1 MGNSDTLRARSLK
14 IRYLSDLHREMTNYQ
29 PRIVESVGEDLIV
42 LAGDIGMGV
51 GGIEWAKQAFAD
63 RPVVYVLGNHEY
75 YRNDWQTLVDLAQA
89 HARGSNVHVLENNA
103 ITIHG
108 LRILGC
114 TLWTDFA
121 MIRGGLAAQQKNMRE
136 CETVMMD
143 YHVILNGPG
152 LLLRARDTLA
162 RHEESR
168 AWLEAELDQ
177 TAEKV
182 LVVTHHSPTPNNHHP
197 GFPIDQVTTAFHS
210 NLHALMDGRKIHAWI
225 SGHTHHSAVVEAGHH
240 AHPVTV
246 YSNQCGYP
254 RENVPFSW
262 DACFEI
268 TP

>member
-1 MGNSDTLRARSLK
+1 MADRTRRRKRPLR
-14 IRYLSDLHREMTNYQ
+14 IRYLSDLHRECTDYR
-29 PRIVESVGEDLIV
+29 PSVVEPIGEDLVV

-51 GGIEWAKQAFAD
+51 GGIEWARQAFAG

-75 YRNDWQTLVDLAQA
+75 YRNDWQTLVEQA
-89 HARGSNVHVLENNA
+89 HARARGSNVQVLENEA
-103 ITIHG
+103 VTIHG

-121 MIRGGLAAQQKNMRE
+121 LLGGGLLAQAKNMRE
-136 CETVMMD
+136 CESVMTD

-162 RHEESR
+162 RHLESR
-168 AWLEAELDQ
+168 AWLEAQLAA
-177 TAEKV
+177 TSEKV

-197 GFPIDQVTTAFHS
+197 GFLIDRVTTAFNS

-225 SGHTHHSAVVEAGHH
+225 SGHTHHSGIVEAGDL

-254 RENVPFSW
+254 REPGFFDW